1 MGGRKKPFSGK
12 LKKQQLQAK
21 RERQQSKESGNNGEG
36 EGESSPIFVSSAKP
50 AKEFQVLPTRAT
62 TSNDTRTQ
70 HKNEFTTA
78 SFEEAA
84 SLGSKFFE
92 VKQPTSKADAGRYAL
107 IFRKETKDELAK
119 QKKEGRITIH
129 PVLEEY
135 LECKIED
142 FFTPE
147 LDFPI
152 RPPWNYD
159 VTREDLERNEHR
171 YFRDYLKK
179 IDEKFKRKDLS
190 YFELNLETW
199 RQLWRVL
206 EMSDIVLCVVDIR
219 YPPLLFPPKLY
230 NYVCTELGK
239 HLILVLNKIDM
250 CPATLVLAW
259 KAYFQQKYPELK
271 VMCFTSYPAYN
282 LYGSES
288 SGGMKGRKRR
298 GRMKMAA
305 EGAFELYKICE
316 DIVQG
321 EVDTAS
327 WKAKILEEMETAIGP
342 EEDVKVQVDKTVTE
356 KPDTGFYD
364 FKKYHGG
371 TLTIGCIGQPNVG
384 KSSLINALMGK
395 KVVSVSKTPGHTKHF
410 QTIFLTP
417 NVRLCDCPGLI
428 FPSKIPKS
436 LQVLCGSY
444 PIAQLREPYST
455 IKYLAERLDLPK
467 ILRITHPEG
476 ESEWCACDIAD
487 GWAVKRGYYTAKAA
501 RLDTY
506 RGANH
511 ILRLALDGR
520 ICLCLYPPNYSNC
533 KEEWGIDPRIAEIQ
547 RIQAQSNAAP
557 LPIDEIVDSSDD
569 ENYYHMHKRQEKCGS
584 NLEKD
589 EASVS
594 DTETQQ
600 TTSGSTKAKNTG
612 FAVKNKFAMLLEDEG
627 SDDSDA

>member
-1 MGGRKKPFSGK
+1 MPPGGRKKPFSGK

-21 RERQQSKESGNNGEG
+21 RERQHSKESDDD
-36 EGESSPIFVSSAKP
+36 GESFPRFKSTTKP
-50 AKEFQVLPTRAT
+50 AKELQAGPVNAA
-62 TSNDTRTQ
+62 NDKRTQ

-78 SFEEAA
+78 TFEEAA

-92 VKQPTSKADAGRYAL
+92 VRHPTSKADAGRYAL
-107 IFRKETKDELAK
+107 MFRKETKDELNK
-119 QKKEGRITIH
+119 QKKEGRKTIY

-159 VTREDLERNEHR
+159 VTRQDLEKNEHR
-171 YFRDYLKK
+171 YFHNYLKK
-179 IDEKFKRKDLS
+179 IDEQFHRKDLS

-206 EMSDIVLCVVDIR
+206 EMSDVVLCVVDIR
-219 YPPLLFPPKLY
+219 YPALLFPPKLY

-250 CPATLVLAW
+250 CPAPLVLAW
-259 KAYFQQKYPELK
+259 KEYFKQKYPELK
-271 VMCFTSYPAYN
+271 VLCFTSYPAYN
-282 LYGSES
+282 LYGTES
-288 SGGMKGRKRR
+288 SGGMKGRKRK

-305 EGAFELYKICE
+305 EGAFELYKVCE
-316 DIVQG
+316 EIVQG
-321 EVDTAS
+321 EVDTTS

-342 EEDVKVQVDKTVTE
+342 EEDLKVQVDKTVTE

-371 TLTIGCIGQPNVG
+371 ILTIGCVGQPNVG

-436 LQVLCGSY
+436 LQVLCGSF

-455 IKYLAERLDLPK
+455 IKYLAERMDLPK
-467 ILRITHPEG
+467 ILRISHPEG
-476 ESEWCACDIAD
+476 DSEWCACDIAD

-511 ILRLALDGR
+511 ILRLALEGR
-520 ICLCLYPPNYSNC
+520 LCLCLYPPKYSTS
-533 KEEWGIDPRIAEIQ
+533 KEEWSNDPRLPEILS
-547 RIQAQSNAAP
+547 IQAQSSATPQQN
-557 LPIDEIVDSSDD
+557 DQVEESSDED
-569 ENYYHMHKRQEKCGS
+569 DWDDVRERLGQNDDNSEAVGLGSSKNLDGDVERQSSAKQ
-584 NLEKD
+584 K
-589 EASVS
+589 
-594 DTETQQ
+594 
-600 TTSGSTKAKNTG
+600 STGVTM
-612 FAVKNKFAMLLEDEG
+612 KNKFAMLLEDESNG
-627 SDDSDA
+627 DSDD